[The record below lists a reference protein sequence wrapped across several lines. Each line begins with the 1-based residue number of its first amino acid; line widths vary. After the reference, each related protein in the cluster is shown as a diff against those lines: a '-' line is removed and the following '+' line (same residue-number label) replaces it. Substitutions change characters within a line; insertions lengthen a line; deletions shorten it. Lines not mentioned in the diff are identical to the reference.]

1 MNKREQVDGSQPA
14 LQTRHL
20 SRVVDGHTLVS
31 DVTLS
36 VGSGEVVAITGPSG
50 SGKTS
55 LLRLLNRLDEPTA
68 GTVSLDGQDY
78 REIAPGLLRR
88 RVGMLAQRPY
98 LFPGSVAENLAYG
111 PAAHGETLAR
121 ERADESLQRVGLPG
135 YAEHD
140 VSRLSGGEAQRV
152 ALARSLAVEPEILLL
167 DEPTSALD
175 EAARLGI
182 EELIC
187 EVIESQ
193 GLTCLIVTHDRAQ
206 AARMAR
212 RTMLME
218 SGKIADS

>member
-1 MNKREQVDGSQPA
+1 M
-14 LQTRHL
+14 
-20 SRVVDGHTLVS
+20 
-31 DVTLS
+31 
-36 VGSGEVVAITGPSG
+36 
-50 SGKTS
+50 
-55 LLRLLNRLDEPTA
+55 LRLLNRLDEPTG
-68 GTVSLDGQDY
+68 GTVFLEGQDY
-78 REIAPGLLRR
+78 REIAPRLLRR

-98 LFPGSVAENLAYG
+98 LFPGSVAGNLAYG

-121 ERADESLQRVGLPG
+121 EMIDEVLERVGLPD
-135 YAEHD
+135 YAGHD

-152 ALARSLAVEPEILLL
+152 ALARSLAVKPEVLLL

-193 GLTCLIVTHDRAQ
+193 GITCMIVTHDRAQ

-212 RTMLME
+212 RTILME
-218 SGKIADS
+218 SGKIVDLLTK